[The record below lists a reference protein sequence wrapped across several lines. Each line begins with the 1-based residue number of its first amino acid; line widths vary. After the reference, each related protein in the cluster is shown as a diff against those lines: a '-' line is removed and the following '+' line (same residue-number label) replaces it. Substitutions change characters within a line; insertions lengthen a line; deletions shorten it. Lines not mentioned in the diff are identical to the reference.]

1 MLSLKITFGNALIF
15 LLSVEWSPSLVS
27 ALAQTCRASESGC
40 VNSCL
45 PLAAC
50 RATVSAG
57 VSSSFSLLS
66 FVILCL
72 MTFCV
77 YFLHSLQLC
86 VSVCLSPSLL
96 PFPSLLLSLCTSFS
110 SLLSPLSAPIAVS
123 ISDCA
128 LSALATFSST
138 WVAAAH
144 LPGARTSTLPT
155 DVEASQFV
163 NFSFTMMHTTVN
175 VDSVELRA
183 Y

>member
-1 MLSLKITFGNALIF
+1 MSTPRWVGYVMLSLKITFGNSLEILSF
-15 LLSVEWSPSLVS
+15 LLSVAWSPALVS

-86 VSVCLSPSLL
+86 VSVCLSPSLS
-96 PFPSLLLSLCTSFS
+96 PFPSRLHCPSARPSRRCRRLFLHQLLFLFLTVRFQLWQHSH
-110 SLLSPLSAPIAVS
+110 LL
-123 ISDCA
+123 
-128 LSALATFSST
+128 
-138 WVAAAH
+138 
-144 LPGARTSTLPT
+144 
-155 DVEASQFV
+155 E
-163 NFSFTMMHTTVN
+163 
-175 VDSVELRA
+175 
-183 Y
+183 